1 MKKITYFY
9 ALLFAM
15 LIGGG
20 WTNYVWADIDWG
32 KYASNPQA
40 NGSYYLC
47 SYIKY
52 SSEFYFFNTPSN
64 LSSTYEYINAT
75 NPNGTNVTPSN
86 PAILFTLGNSVTKSG
101 NVYTINEIS
110 YQSGT
115 RFLYPI
121 TKKTESWPKTTSA
134 CAWKM
139 SPADTSTDYFTNP
152 DNDPVFQL
160 FFSPTWGS
168 KVDSLFYAKAIT
180 SGSNKGKA
188 GQLAKRKSLDTPS
201 RKGPW
206 VLITPEAYED
216 ATASNQFYYTVAA
229 QAYTNGAA
237 STDGGTVG
245 IVPKTYQKPDVT
257 DWAAG
262 DYTSSIAKSKKGF
275 NGISALVTFYSKVSL
290 TSEAYT
296 FTGFTNGAGEALT
309 ASADIA
315 ANTYYEVDAVNH
327 IYRVTIAVNGSEG
340 SPTNFELRACFASAS
355 EPVVNVYNTNDEVT
369 GYGTLAAALGA
380 SANGYRVELLAN
392 IENVSSTITINK
404 DITLDFNGRSITGS
418 ATNLVTISGDVTFVD
433 NSLGTPG
440 GVTTTGATAV
450 LVTGGSLTIN
460 DGKYTAATSY
470 AVERTGGS
478 VTINGGGFQ
487 GDTQDISGTVT
498 LKGGFFVHNT
508 GLTAANGYV
517 ISRTVP
523 TGLRYDAAIY
533 KYLVAEPA
541 SPNYAVCTADGK
553 YFKTL
558 EAAIT
563 YANNASHTMTIVL
576 RENYLLPAG
585 NYTIPAGDTLL
596 IPYNAEQQ
604 QADGKGVQHVDTEA
618 VPEGAYCTLTLASG
632 VHLDVYGVLEVGGC
646 QTTGGKN
653 AVADKGIGRP
663 GAPYYGLLHMK
674 SGSSITMNSDT
685 HLYAWGY
692 VTGDRGNDGKYQC
705 EIDVRRGAVVHE
717 HFQLMDWKK
726 IDAIVGITQLE
737 GKYHILPVSQYHIQN
752 VEVPARYRPGSRL
765 LATSAINYE
774 NIKLVIN
781 DAGMVGV
788 RYSED
793 VYDDAVFLLDDGDVS
808 EDTWVCKYY
817 DPSTDQQVYEINN
830 SAHVGSLAMKVTIPG
845 LKDVGEYISIPGFKD
860 NALNVD
866 SRGYHLPITNNFKM
880 HLLSGNMH
888 ITQNTI
894 MLPGSVIEIDK
905 KSTMIIDAGQTLW
918 FYDSDDWGAYVAT
931 TFNSSTSY
939 GFGYATK
946 VKYRPGG
953 VPGNNVR
960 DISSAA
966 GLGDAKL
973 IVHGTVDVEGSL
985 RTTPGGSSITST
997 IEDAGT
1003 IKFSTSAPTKTTKI
1017 YQLDDLDNP
1026 LTPVAT
1032 SCPSAKLKNENGD
1045 YVATAGTTANK
1056 SFCFIDFDG
1065 NGKGEWK
1072 SLTTSGCF
1080 VYDENDTWYAKP
1092 QDYVALA
1099 NKNTSNADHTYSSAT
1114 GNRTLINTDDC
1125 QWWEVEKVGDN
1136 LYHCTHPSNSL
1147 YYYWDGSQWTEK
1159 RCTVTWNDY
1168 DGTTWNTYSLKY
1180 GVQPKYLD
1188 DVPQREYDDYYTYD
1202 FAGWS
1207 PAITESTIVT
1217 GDITYTAQYKRTDRL
1232 YTITWKDE
1240 AGNTIETDYYKMGAI
1255 PSCYHEPD
1263 MANKEWNPAV
1273 SAVTGNATYTLQN
1286 KNNDGPFTIKFVN
1299 WNGKELQSKT
1309 VSKDETPQYTGT
1321 TPTKP
1326 ALSDVRY
1333 SFIGWIPE
1341 IVPATANAVY
1351 TAKFDAEDASV
1362 KSLNIVGNKTI
1373 SDTRN
1378 DVTDLYISKTG
1389 SLTITSSVTAQ
1400 NFYLEAS
1407 ESTSGQLLS
1416 SGLTVTGNV
1425 YFDLALNTPARHWHA
1440 FGVPWAIGNLDNV
1453 KLVEVKN
1460 RDGEARTRTL
1470 TLGRDYDIIYYNGTK
1485 RAAQG
1490 PGAHCWEYVQ
1500 FNGKTLKPG
1509 QGYMIAFTSEVGTV
1523 RFTKAAGADIIF
1535 SGSNSVTG
1543 GSGDDGGWNAIAN
1556 PMAYHATLNAG
1567 PTVGYV
1573 HDGGEIGSDGYVPY
1587 TISGKRYIVG
1597 KAVYIQAT
1605 ATQPVVINPAGT
1617 AGDFVAAAPARRRA
1631 KATDKT
1637 YLSLED
1643 YYRVSLADAAGKSGS
1658 VYVLSEEDKADQYVI
1673 GHDLSQFGMNATKPQ
1688 LWINR
1693 YGTKLALNTT
1703 APVDGAAEF
1712 PMSVYAPAAG
1722 EYTIALAA
1730 QPDDENAV
1738 YLTKDGEVIWNL
1750 SDGACTLTLAKGT
1763 TANYGL
1769 RIGEKK
1775 APEVA
1780 TDLSE
1785 AVVDAHGKTTK
1796 VLIDGKV
1803 FIIRENR
1810 VYSIDGQLVK

>member
-20 WTNYVWADIDWG
+20 WTNYVWAIDNWQIYSCIPQNG
-32 KYASNPQA
+32 GEYYIYAPKSN
-40 NGSYYLC
+40 
-47 SYIKY
+47 KK
-52 SSEFYFFNTPSN
+52 FFNTPKKVTTSYTPCI
-64 LSSTYEYINAT
+64 SADNASQE
-75 NPNGTNVTPSN
+75 GEN
-86 PAILFTLGNSVTKSG
+86 PAILFQVNIKNISGTTITLESIKFKGQSSSTYNKFVNISSTKADYVDSWG
-101 NVYTINEIS
+101 VNVDPGDWTLTLIKDHTNFPENEINVEDDK
-110 YQSGT
+110 Y
-115 RFLYPI
+115 YPVYYLKQVGANNQYLSPTARTSNSKTYAQI
-121 TKKTESWPKTTSA
+121 EFKTSLTTANKKTGW
-134 CAWKM
+134 
-139 SPADTSTDYFTNP
+139 
-152 DNDPVFQL
+152 VFI
-160 FFSPTWGS
+160 S
-168 KVDSLFYAKAIT
+168 K
-180 SGSNKGKA
+180 
-188 GQLAKRKSLDTPS
+188 
-201 RKGPW
+201 
-206 VLITPEAYED
+206 EAYAD
-216 ATASNQFYYTVAA
+216 ATATNQYYWTANAV
-229 QAYTNGAA
+229 AYTGGSQS
-237 STDGGTVG
+237 STGGTAKVART
-245 IVPKTYQKPDVT
+245 TYQKPSKLDLVDSDYDTSVSGQKGNDAAQPTITVYYKAEAASGYHFVGWFDVES
-257 DWAAG
+257 G
-262 DYTSSIAKSKKGF
+262 G
-275 NGISALVTFYSKVSL
+275 SALSENLEYDYSFTATTVGSGNTKTLYARFEEDAAAAAV
-290 TSEAYT
+290 YT
-296 FTGFTNGAGEALT
+296 G
-309 ASADIA
+309 
-315 ANTYYEVDAVNH
+315 
-327 IYRVTIAVNGSEG
+327 GSG
-340 SPTNFELRACFASAS
+340 NPTNHATLGAALEAASDGDLI
-355 EPVVNVYNTNDEVT
+355 VLQGNVNVEESVIIDKN
-369 GYGTLAAALGA
+369 
-380 SANGYRVELLAN
+380 
-392 IENVSSTITINK
+392 
-404 DITLDFNGRSITGS
+404 ITLDFNRYKIQGTTS
-418 ATNLVTISGDVTFVD
+418 NLVSVTGDVTFVD
-433 NSLGTPG
+433 NFSGTPG

-450 LVTGGSLTIN
+450 LVNSGSLTIN
-460 DGKYTAATSY
+460 DGTFKAATY
-470 AVERTGGS
+470 AVSQSGSGS
-478 VTINGGGFQ
+478 VTINNGGFQ
-487 GDTQDISGTVT
+487 GGDTQEDTQDISGTVT

-508 GLTAANGYV
+508 SLTAANGYV
-517 ISRTVP
+517 ISRSVP
-523 TGLRYDAAIY
+523 AGLRYDAATY
-533 KYLVAEPA
+533 KYWVMVAANPDYVA
-541 SPNYAVCTADGK
+541 CTADGK
-553 YFKTL
+553 NFKSL
-558 EAAIT
+558 EAALT
-563 YANNASHTMTIVL
+563 YANNASYTMTIL
-576 RENYLLPAG
+576 MKDNYILPAG
-585 NYTIPAGDTLL
+585 TYTLPAGDTLL
-596 IPYNAEQQ
+596 IPYNAGQQ
-604 QADGKGVQHVDTEA
+604 QAVGNGVQHVTTEE

-632 VHLDVYGVLEVGGC
+632 AHLDVYGVLEVGGC
-646 QTTGGKN
+646 QTTGGTN
-653 AVADKGIGRP
+653 AGADKGVGRP

-717 HFQLMDWKK
+717 HFQLMDWKW
-726 IDAIVGITQLE
+726 IEAIKRICDNERT
-737 GKYHILPVSQYHIQN
+737 YHILPVSQYHIQN

-765 LATSAINYE
+765 LATSAVNTSGAT
-774 NIKLVIN
+774 LVIN

-788 RYSED
+788 RYSKDEH
-793 VYDDAVFLLDDGDVS
+793 DDAVFLLDNEDVS

-817 DPSTDQQVYEINN
+817 NPSTDQQVYEINN
-830 SAHVGSLAMKVTIPG
+830 SAHVGSLVMKVTIPG
-845 LKDVGEYISIPGFKD
+845 LDKIGENMHIPGFED
-860 NALNVD
+860 GALSVD
-866 SRGYHLPITNNFKM
+866 SRAYHLPITNNFKM

-931 TFNSSTSY
+931 TFNSNTSY

-953 VPGNNVR
+953 VPGNDVR
-960 DISSAA
+960 DISLAA

-973 IVHGTVDVEGSL
+973 IVHGSVDVEGYL

-1003 IKFSTSAPTKTTKI
+1003 IKFSTSAPTNTTKI

-1045 YVATAGTTANK
+1045 YVATAGTAAGK
-1056 SFCFIDFDG
+1056 SFCYIDF
-1065 NGKGEWK
+1065 NGTHGWK
-1072 SLTTSGCF
+1072 RLTTAGCF
-1080 VYDENDTWYAKP
+1080 VIDENDVYYAKP
-1092 QDYVALA
+1092 KDYVALA
-1099 NKNTSNADHTYSSAT
+1099 NKNTSNADHTYSSAI

-1136 LYHCTHPSNSL
+1136 LFHCTHPSNSL

-1202 FAGWS
+1202 FIGWS

-1217 GDITYTAQYKRTDRL
+1217 DDITYTAQYKRTDRL

-1240 AGNTIETDYYKMGAI
+1240 AGNTIETDYYKMGET
-1255 PSCYHEPD
+1255 PSCYHKPD
-1263 MANKEWNPAV
+1263 MTNKEWNPAV
-1273 SAVTGNATYTLQN
+1273 SAVTGNATYTLQG
-1286 KNNDGPFTIKFVN
+1286 KNTDGPFTITFVN
-1299 WNGKELQSKT
+1299 WNGKELQSQT
-1309 VSKDETPQYTGT
+1309 VNKDETPQYTGT

-1333 SFIGWIPE
+1333 SFIGWTPA

-1351 TAKFDAEDASV
+1351 TAKFDAEDATV

-1373 SDTRN
+1373 SDNRD

-1389 SLTITSSVTAQ
+1389 SLTITGSVKAQ

-1416 SGLTVTGNV
+1416 SGLTVRDNV

-1440 FGVPWAIGNLDNV
+1440 FGVPWAIGDLDNV

-1500 FNGKTLKPG
+1500 FHGKTLTPG

-1523 RFTKAAGADIIF
+1523 RFTKADGADIIF

-1631 KATDKT
+1631 MATDKT

-1712 PMSVYAPAAG
+1712 PMSLYAPAAG
-1722 EYTIALAA
+1722 EYTIRL
-1730 QPDDENAV
+1730 QSSVVSEQEETL

-1769 RIGEKK
+1769 RLGEKK